1 MKNSNINI
9 NITSELLFLS
19 IINHFNT
26 WITGN
31 LTHIYVML
39 LLFMLSVIYLE
50 ISAALINGDKEVSTL
65 SIELLINFL

>member
-1 MKNSNINI
+1 
-9 NITSELLFLS
+9 
-19 IINHFNT
+19 
-26 WITGN
+26 
-31 LTHIYVML
+31 ML

>member
-31 LTHIYVML
+31 LTHNYVML
-39 LLFMLSVIYLE
+39 LLFIYLE

-65 SIELLINFL
+65 SIELLITLPPLL